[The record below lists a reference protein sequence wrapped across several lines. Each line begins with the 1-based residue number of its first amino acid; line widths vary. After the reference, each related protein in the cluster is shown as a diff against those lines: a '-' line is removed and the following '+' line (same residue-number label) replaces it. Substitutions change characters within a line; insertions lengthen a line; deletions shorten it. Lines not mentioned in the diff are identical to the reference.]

1 MVNMLPWLQSAGA
14 VAPSVPKEPRL
25 ALPGILLQPLM
36 P

>member
-14 VAPSVPKEPRL
+14 VAPLVAKVPRL